1 MAVDDLGAL
10 RMRLDLHGAADGPL
24 SGLTF
29 AAKDMF
35 DIEGLVTG
43 GGNPDWLAT
52 HEPAKSTAPSVKACL
67 DAGAHLIG
75 IAIADE
81 LAFSPFGE
89 NVHYGTPL
97 NSAAPDRVPGGS
109 SSGSASA
116 TAGGLVDFALG
127 TDTAGSVRIPA
138 SYCGV
143 YGFRP
148 TYGRVAIDGVLPLS
162 PSFDTVGWFARDA
175 DMLARVGDVLLDAAD
190 LAGPIRRLLWLDDA
204 FELADDSV
212 RPALEVAARRVE
224 AALVPAEHTVL
235 DEGRYADWLAAYNTL
250 RPPEV
255 WATFGDWITR
265 TKPHFGSRTAKRFA
279 NVERMATA
287 DTTDARRLRADVV
300 ARVTGLL
307 GDDTVLMLPT
317 VPTIAPKKGLDDA
330 TAAALRENTFRL
342 SCLAPLLG
350 MPEVTLPLATADGAP
365 IGLSLLGPAN
375 SDRMLVDAA
384 RRIGRPRNGGAH
396 GPD

>member
-52 HEPAKSTAPSVKACL
+52 HEPAASTAPSVQACL

-162 PSFDTVGWFARDA
+162 PSFDTVGWFAREA

-190 LAGPIRRLLWLDDA
+190 LAGPVRRLLWLDDA

-255 WATFGDWITR
+255 WVTFGDWITR

-279 NVERMATA
+279 DVERMATA
-287 DTTDARRLRADVV
+287 HTTDVRRLRADVV

-375 SDRMLVDAA
+375 SDRMLLDAA
-384 RRIGRPRNGGAH
+384 RRIDRK
-396 GPD
+396 

>member
-1 MAVDDLGAL
+1 MTTVDDLGAL
-10 RMRLDLHGAADGPL
+10 RLRLDLHGAADGPL
-24 SGLTF
+24 AGLTF
-29 AAKDMF
+29 AVKDMF
-35 DIEGLVTG
+35 DVEGLVTG

-52 HEPAKSTAPSVKACL
+52 HEPAISTASSVKACL

-148 TYGRVAIDGVLPLS
+148 TYGRVPIDGVLPLS

-175 DMLARVGDVLLDAAD
+175 DLLARVGDVLLEAVDAAR
-190 LAGPIRRLLWLDDA
+190 PIRRLLWLDDA

-212 RPALEVAARRVE
+212 RPSLEAAARRVE

-235 DEGRYADWLAAYNTL
+235 DEGRYADWLAAYNAL

-255 WATFGDWITR
+255 WATFGDWIKS

-279 NVERMATA
+279 NVERVATA
-287 DTTDARRLRADVV
+287 DTTDARRLRANVEAQV
-300 ARVTGLL
+300 ADLL

-317 VPTIAPKKGLDDA
+317 VPTIAPKKGHDDA

-365 IGLSLLGPAN
+365 IGLSLLGPADG
-375 SDRMLVDAA
+375 DRMLLDAA
-384 RRIGRPRNGGAH
+384 QRVAMAQ
-396 GPD
+396 